1 LAFQPARGLD
11 IKGTQQV
18 YEGIREACRNG
29 AAALIVSFDLDEL
42 LEQCDRIVAMN
53 HGKLYE
59 PQAGQSK
66 DRDAIGRLM
75 VGAQ

>member
-1 LAFQPARGLD
+1 
-11 IKGTQQV
+11 
-18 YEGIREACRNG
+18 
-29 AAALIVSFDLDEL
+29 L